1 MPALA
6 ACGESIKTESVPVTF
21 RLPAPEGA
29 RYRLVDSKGEQIG
42 TATLRTSAE
51 GGGVLLQVAYDFGSN
66 RTDTSA
72 VLVQPETLR
81 PTRSERTVVDGDQRY
96 VTRSE
101 YSDTD
106 VTTTVD
112 DGKRTRSRT
121 AKLSDAA
128 YDNLESLFLW
138 RSADLRPGYDVR
150 YVNVIVDAKRGT
162 ISRAVGQMN
171 VVGREDLRLP
181 GGERVPAWKVEFR
194 SAGVTNTAWYRDDA
208 TRQLLRYEITRGPTL
223 LLDTSGQ

>member
-1 MPALA
+1 MPGLA
-6 ACGESIKTESVPVTF
+6 ACGESITTESVPVTF
-21 RLPAPEGA
+21 RLPAPEQT

-42 TATLRTSAE
+42 SATMRTAEE
-51 GGGVLLQVAYDFGSN
+51 GGALRVELTYDFGDN
-66 RTDTSA
+66 KTDSSS
-72 VLVQPETLR
+72 VIVQRDTLR
-81 PTRSERTVVDGDQRY
+81 PTRAERTVIDGEQRY

-101 YSDTD
+101 YTDAD
-106 VTTTVD
+106 VTTTLD
-112 DGKRTRSRT
+112 DGRRTRSRT

-150 YVNVIVDAKRGT
+150 YINVIVDAKRGA
-162 ISRAVGQMN
+162 ISRAVGAMN

-208 TRQLLRYEITRGPTL
+208 ARRLLRYEITRGPTL
-223 LLDTSGQ
+223 LLDTGGQ